1 MNFFNYKYF
10 RIFILLGASYLIS
23 NFSINNLFIANS
35 PKINT
40 NAGSEMMAK
49 VNNYWL
55 KTTSMLAYKFV
66 LPSFTTGNNNINNNL
81 SGSTNNNLAKNN
93 YSNSFNNNRFQ
104 PKSTIPSDI
113 QEALTTTLSKVS
125 SGVYAGEKNN
135 IKVYEV
141 RTNEIEYLEY
151 TFNVK
156 GKEIKIK
163 VPKDQTKPTQAEMDA
178 IFQ

>member
-1 MNFFNYKYF
+1 MNFFNNKYF

-49 VNNYWL
+49 VNSYWS
-55 KTTSMLAYKFV
+55 KTTNLIAFKNVNIFR
-66 LPSFTTGNNNINNNL
+66 FGNNSDNFSQPINNQASVTFQKTNSLPQDIKDAL
-81 SGSTNNNLAKNN
+81 SAPLQ
-93 YSNSFNNNRFQ
+93 R
-104 PKSTIPSDI
+104 
-113 QEALTTTLSKVS
+113 VS
-125 SGVYAGEKNN
+125 QGVYAGEKNN

-141 RTNEIEYLEY
+141 RTGEIDYLEY
-151 TFNVK
+151 TFIVN

-163 VPKDQTKPTQAEMDA
+163 VPKNQTKPTQAEMEA
-178 IFQ
+178 LF